1 MADRAPPPRG
11 AERAA
16 PHDRVAW
23 SVVAALVLATVLVRV
38 PLVRLPLSS
47 DEAGFLVVGGQWG
60 PGRSLYGDYWVDR
73 PPGLIALT
81 HLAQAAGGGVGLR
94 LMGAVAAAV
103 AVVAAALVGRRL
115 APRQRWAGPACAGLV
130 AALVSNPLLSVSE
143 VNGEILALPLLL
155 LGTWMLFSWLWS
167 GGAAWAAG
175 AGAMAAGA
183 VSIKQNLV
191 DVVVLAVLLG
201 LALLLTGR
209 GRWRRVLRGALW
221 FTAGAGVVVAAV
233 LVLARSRGTDLAGLW
248 DAVVVFRVGR
258 GPGHRHRGL
267 TRHRGAG
274 GTAGRRLRRH
284 AVHPWCCC
292 CSPGCRGAC
301 VVRTTATRSR
311 SPGWSALL
319 LVWEG
324 CAVALG
330 GSYWFHYLV
339 GTVPGLLLLLALVLR
354 AGVGRHTPRAALV
367 AVALVAV
374 TTSTLV
380 GQAAYAVRPPQRG
393 VDEQAVVDYVRSH
406 HDRPATGVVAFG
418 SVDILRAAGL
428 SSPYQY
434 LWSLPVRVRDPDL
447 SQLESVLRGA
457 DRPSWIVRQ
466 GASLASWGI
475 DAAIADRILHR
486 YYEVVFTS
494 GDWQVLQLRS
504 APSDGHP
511 ASGQRRAAR
520 G

>member
-1 MADRAPPPRG
+1 MSG
-11 AERAA
+11 CG
-16 PHDRVAW
+16 
-23 SVVAALVLATVLVRV
+23 
-38 PLVRLPLSS
+38 SS
-47 DEAGFLVVGGQWG
+47 
-60 PGRSLYGDYWVDR
+60 
-73 PPGLIALT
+73 
-81 HLAQAAGGGVGLR
+81 
-94 LMGAVAAAV
+94 GAVAAAV

-248 DAVVVFRVGR
+248 DAVVVFRVD
-258 GPGHRHRGL
+258 
-267 TRHRGAG
+267 
-274 GTAGRRLRRH
+274 AGRVIATEASPATGERAGRLAGAFVGTGAPVVLLLLAGLPWRVRRTH
-284 AVHPWCCC
+284 DRDEVALTWV
-292 CSPGCRGAC
+292 
-301 VVRTTATRSR
+301 
-311 SPGWSALL
+311 SALL

-486 YYEVVFTS
+486 YYEVVLTS
-494 GDWQVLQLRS
+494 GDWQVLQVRS